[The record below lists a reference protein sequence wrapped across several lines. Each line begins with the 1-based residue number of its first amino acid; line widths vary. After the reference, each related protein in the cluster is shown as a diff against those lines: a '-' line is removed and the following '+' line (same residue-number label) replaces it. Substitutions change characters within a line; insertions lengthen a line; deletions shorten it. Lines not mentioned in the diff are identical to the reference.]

1 LTNQN
6 PASAVP
12 DFHVVPGVVVSDIL
26 GRGRDKV
33 MDAVREAYLLH
44 EKGESVNPDSY
55 FLQFP
60 DDPKSRVIALPA
72 RIGGD
77 VRRIG
82 VKWISSFPR
91 NTASGIP
98 RASAVLVLNDY
109 DTGYPV
115 ACLESAGIS
124 AARTAA
130 SAAIAAQVLQ
140 GYQARF
146 PLSLSFVGAG
156 VIARTI
162 LRYLSG
168 ALPWIERLS
177 CFDID
182 QDSAGHLAAY
192 GRQVAGTQVDRCSAL
207 EEALGADI
215 VVFATTAAEPY
226 VSADTR
232 FRPDQL
238 ILHIS
243 LRDLAP
249 QILLGANN
257 VVDDVDHCLKAGTSP
272 HLAEQLSGSRE
283 FVTGTLG
290 SALGGGLRPDPG
302 LPIIFSPFGLG
313 ILDIAVGELV
323 LREALSQGRAIPIP
337 GFFGETSRW

>member
-6 PASAVP
+6 PASTIP
-12 DFHVVPGVVVSDIL
+12 NFHVVPGVVVSDIL
-26 GRGRDKV
+26 GKQR
-33 MDAVREAYLLH
+33 DAVMESVRDAYVLH
-44 EKGESVNPDSY
+44 EEGASVNPDSY
-55 FLQFP
+55 FLRFP
-60 DDPKSRVIALPA
+60 DDPQSRVIALPG
-72 RIGGD
+72 RLGGD
-77 VRRIG
+77 VRRVG
-82 VKWISSFPR
+82 MKWISSFPR

-109 DTGYPV
+109 DSGYPV

-140 GYQARF
+140 GYQARA

-156 VIARTI
+156 VIARTV
-162 LRYLSG
+162 LHYLSG
-168 ALPWIERLS
+168 AVPSIERLS

-182 QDSAGHLAAY
+182 QDSALHLAAC
-192 GRQVAGTQVDRCSAL
+192 GRQVTGWQVGCSSAL

-226 VSADTR
+226 VSAGTR
-232 FRPDQL
+232 FRPGQL

-249 QILLGANN
+249 QILLNANN
-257 VVDDVDHCLKAGTSP
+257 VVDDVDHCLKARTSL
-272 HLAEQLSGSRE
+272 HLAEQLFGSRE
-283 FVTGTLG
+283 FVTGTIG
-290 SALGGGLRPDPG
+290 GALRDGLRPDAS

>member
-1 LTNQN
+1 LTNRN
-6 PASAVP
+6 LADIVP

-26 GRGRDKV
+26 GNER
-33 MDAVREAYLLH
+33 DAVMESVRDAYLLH
-44 EKGESVNPDSY
+44 EEGASVNPNSY
-55 FLQFP
+55 FLRFP
-60 DDPKSRVIALPA
+60 DDPQSRIIALPA
-72 RIGGD
+72 RLGGD
-77 VRRIG
+77 VRRAG

-109 DTGYPV
+109 DSGYPV

-130 SAAIAAQVLQ
+130 SASIAAQVLR
-140 GYQARF
+140 GYQARV

-162 LRYLSG
+162 LQYLSG
-168 ALPWIERLS
+168 AVPSLERVS

-182 QDSAGHLAAY
+182 QDSACHLAAF
-192 GRQVAGTQVDRCSAL
+192 GRQVAGWRVDSSSAL

-226 VSADTR
+226 VSAGTR

-249 QILLGANN
+249 QILLSANN
-257 VVDDVDHCLKAGTSP
+257 VVDDVDHCLKARTSP

-290 SALGGGLRPDPG
+290 SALRDGLRPDPS

-313 ILDIAVGELV
+313 VLDIAVGELV
-323 LREALSQGRAIPIP
+323 LREALSQGRAILIP